1 MKTKTKKKKKFL
13 GGGLGGGERGG
24 GGGGGGGVLRMERR
38 TRLTLLFEQIN
49 SMNKSFIS
57 FVHCLFFKGILVNPG
72 KTRVLI
78 YSKKS
83 LTSMEKL
90 ILIP

>member
-1 MKTKTKKKKKFL
+1 
-13 GGGLGGGERGG
+13 
-24 GGGGGGGVLRMERR
+24 MERR

-49 SMNKSFIS
+49 SMNKSFIL
-57 FVHCLFFKGILVNPG
+57 FVHCFSFKGILVNPG

-78 YSKKS
+78 YTKKP

-90 ILIP
+90 ILIPCGMSKIPSCLGATYQAYIDV